1 MPAQEQ
7 VLASQHAFVFTL
19 KRMPCSK
26 QVGNASGRAPYCIVT
41 RWLHFFTSDVTSW
54 TKKLPRS
61 CPCLTCSIKITQVGI
76 SEVVY
81 AQGYGMDAQVNER
94 DPSSSIKSLTK
105 SDGRSF
111 HGGRREASTILSSER
126 SSSKHQSKLTVLEKP
141 RRGLVRLD

>member
-1 MPAQEQ
+1 MRAQEQ

-26 QVGNASGRAPYCIVT
+26 QVGNALGRAPYCTVT
-41 RWLHFFTSDVTSW
+41 RWSPFCTLDVTSL
-54 TKKLPRS
+54 TKEFLPS

-94 DPSSSIKSLTK
+94 DPSSSFKSLIK

-111 HGGRREASTILSSER
+111 HGGRCEASTILSGER
-126 SSSKHQSKLTVLEKP
+126 SPSKHQSKLTVLQKP